1 MTRAVEAN
9 RLPALFPTSARS
21 SAVLISQVEEEMVSK
36 RAAEIR
42 GLKVQGFSTMAEC
55 AEQVLAELRS
65 GNGGAAF
72 AINAEKIVSSSE
84 DERLR
89 NLLEQ
94 ATLRYPDG
102 AGVVLAMR
110 RHGIATV
117 RIPGVELWLAILQ
130 HSAPHRL
137 RVALIGARGEV
148 LAQVRRKLGE
158 EFPHVQTVLAID
170 GFEGSRDA
178 SAVRSAVAEATPDL
192 VYVAMGTP
200 RQEELITDLRGQY
213 PRAYYLGL
221 GGSFDVYCGLKKRAP
236 IWMQRLGLEWLFRF
250 LMEPTRAARETK
262 RLRFLWMLIRGAV

>member
-1 MTRAVEAN
+1 
-9 RLPALFPTSARS
+9 
-21 SAVLISQVEEEMVSK
+21 MVSN
-36 RAAEIR
+36 RSAEIR
-42 GLKVQGFSTMAEC
+42 GLKVQGFPSMAEC

-72 AINAEKIVSSSE
+72 AINAEKIVTSSE
-84 DERLR
+84 DARLR

-102 AGVVLAMR
+102 AGAVLAMR

-117 RIPGVELWLAILQ
+117 RIPGVELWLAILH

-137 RVALIGARGEV
+137 RVALIGARGDV
-148 LAQVRRKLGE
+148 LEQVRRKLGE

-170 GFEGSRDA
+170 GFEGARDA
-178 SAVRSAVAEATPDL
+178 SAVRSAVAEAKPDL

-200 RQEELITDLRGQY
+200 RQEELITDLRGRY
-213 PRAYYLGL
+213 PHAYYFGL